1 MSKQFSGIQ
10 VIQLQCWKFRVWH
23 CGPSRTLN
31 CRNFLETK
39 KNKKQI
45 SLEPNSTLAANLK
58 KPKKPKNWERKIHYL
73 YNKITR
79 VKKSDELNYDNYKAE
94 NLGFDIAGLVER

>member
-1 MSKQFSGIQ
+1 MRAKSNPKLQKFS
-10 VIQLQCWKFRVWH
+10 RD
-23 CGPSRTLN
+23 
-31 CRNFLETK
+31 E

-58 KPKKPKNWERKIHYL
+58 KPKKSKNWERKIHYL

-79 VKKSDELNYDNYKAE
+79 VKNSDELNYDNYKAE